1 MFSRVVLICLF
12 MSFGLLVMGQGGN
25 DVLAR
30 KVTLNIRDT
39 SIEDILKSIETED
52 FAFTYSAEVFDV
64 KKRVS
69 INVKDET
76 IGNVL
81 EILFRGQGME
91 CQQLGNKL
99 LIRKKR
105 VPKETVPKSDTTQK
119 ENAITPP
126 IKPSV
131 PKETKYTTEKENRET
146 EVKEVKPD
154 EVNSNNEKQEADSAL
169 GSSTPSFEGSALE
182 SENSRV
188 EYYKEKRRQT
198 EAIVNTYKNYEL
210 APLLFVPIYE
220 VHPRALLPI
229 EFKGEIAAEEVPK
242 KEKEPKPE
250 KPARDNKFRINLA
263 PTVGYTEIGNR
274 DAIAIGGHL
283 VYNPTKN
290 FGIGVAGKGFLTR
303 NEPDVRLGADYSYS
317 GGYGG
322 LLLEA
327 TLFPNQP
334 FHLSFPVI
342 FGLGSVMYNSLEP
355 LTGLNT
361 IEDERT
367 IFVFE
372 PGAYLEMNVIKYFRI
387 GFGATYRD
395 ASSAN
400 LKYKSDDQP
409 ILNKNGLDGLSINIM
424 LKFGLF

>member
-1 MFSRVVLICLF
+1 MFSRVIFICLF
-12 MSFGLLVMGQGGN
+12 MSFGLVVMGQGGN
-25 DVLAR
+25 DVLGR

-69 INVKDET
+69 LNVKDET
-76 IGNVL
+76 IANIL

-105 VPKETVPKSDTTQK
+105 VPKETVPKSDTTK
-119 ENAITPP
+119 NKTASTPP
-126 IKPSV
+126 IKPSIQKTV
-131 PKETKYTTEKENRET
+131 SPVIEKEREKTSVTEAKKETVVPAITEQRSKSTTG
-146 EVKEVKPD
+146 
-154 EVNSNNEKQEADSAL
+154 NSSPSTAAL
-169 GSSTPSFEGSALE
+169 AL
-182 SENSRV
+182 ENSRA
-188 EYYKEKRRQT
+188 EYYQEERKQT
-198 EAIVNTYKNYEL
+198 EAIVNTYKNYTL
-210 APLLFVPIYE
+210 ASLIFVPIYE

-229 EFKGEIAAEEVPK
+229 EFKGEIITEEVAQ

-250 KPARDNKFRINLA
+250 KPAKDNKFRMNLA
-263 PTVGYTEIGNR
+263 PMVGYSEIGDR
-274 DAIAIGGHL
+274 DAIVLGGHL

-290 FGIGVAGKGFLTR
+290 FGIGVAGKGFITR
-303 NEPDVRLGADYSYS
+303 NEPDLQLGADYSYS

-327 TLFPNQP
+327 TLFPDKA
-334 FHLSFPVI
+334 FHLSFPVV
-342 FGLGSVMYNSLEP
+342 FGLGEVMYNSLQP

-361 IEDERT
+361 IEDQRT

-372 PGAYLEMNVIKYFRI
+372 PGAYLEMNLIKYLRV

-395 ASSAN
+395 ASTAN
-400 LKYKSDDQP
+400 LKYQSTDQP
-409 ILNKNGLDGLSINIM
+409 ILDKNGLDGLSINIM
-424 LKFGLF
+424 VKFGIF

>member
-1 MFSRVVLICLF
+1 MYLKTLLLLTLLTSP
-12 MSFGLLVMGQGGN
+12 LLVLSQERES
-25 DVLAR
+25 LLSR
-30 KVTLNIRDT
+30 KVTLNLHDT
-39 SIEDILKSIETED
+39 SIEDILKRIETED

-69 INVKDET
+69 LNVKDET

-105 VPKETVPKSDTTQK
+105 VPKETVPKSDTTK
-119 ENAITPP
+119 RETTSTPP
-126 IKPSV
+126 IKTSV
-131 PKETKYTTEKENRET
+131 QKVVSPVIEKEREETSVTEAKKETVTSAITEQSSKSTIGNSSPST
-146 EVKEVKPD
+146 E
-154 EVNSNNEKQEADSAL
+154 AL
-169 GSSTPSFEGSALE
+169 VL
-182 SENSRV
+182 ENSRA
-188 EYYKEKRRQT
+188 EYYQEERKQT
-198 EAIVNTYKNYEL
+198 KTVVAAYENYTL
-210 APLLFVPIYE
+210 ASLIFVPIYE
-220 VHPRALLPI
+220 VHPRVMLPI
-229 EFKGEIAAEEVPK
+229 EFKGEIVTEEVPQ

-250 KPARDNKFRINLA
+250 KPAKDNKFRMNLA
-263 PTVGYTEIGNR
+263 PTVGYSEIGDR
-274 DAIAIGGHL
+274 DAIVLGGHL

-303 NEPDVRLGADYSYS
+303 NEPDTELGADYSYS

-327 TLFPNQP
+327 TLFPDKA
-334 FHLSFPVI
+334 FHLSFPVV
-342 FGLGSVMYNSLEP
+342 FGLGEVMYNSLQP

-361 IEDERT
+361 IEDQRT

-372 PGAYLEMNVIKYFRI
+372 PGAYLEMNVIKYLRV

-400 LKYKSDDQP
+400 LKYQSTDQP
-409 ILNKNGLDGLSINIM
+409 ILDKNGLDGLSINIM
-424 LKFGLF
+424 VKFGIF

>member
-1 MFSRVVLICLF
+1 MFSRVIFICLF
-12 MSFGLLVMGQGGN
+12 MSFGLVVMGQGGN
-25 DVLAR
+25 DVLGR

-69 INVKDET
+69 LNVKDET
-76 IGNVL
+76 IANIL

-105 VPKETVPKSDTTQK
+105 VPKETVPKSDTAKNKT
-119 ENAITPP
+119 ASTPP
-126 IKPSV
+126 IKPSIQKAV
-131 PKETKYTTEKENRET
+131 SPVIEKEREKTSVTEAKKETVVPAITEQRSKSTTG
-146 EVKEVKPD
+146 
-154 EVNSNNEKQEADSAL
+154 NSSPSTAAL
-169 GSSTPSFEGSALE
+169 AL
-182 SENSRV
+182 ENSRA
-188 EYYKEKRRQT
+188 EYYQEERKKT
-198 EAIVNTYKNYEL
+198 EAIVNTYKNYTL
-210 APLLFVPIYE
+210 ASLIFVPIYE

-229 EFKGEIAAEEVPK
+229 EFKGEIVTEEVAQ

-250 KPARDNKFRINLA
+250 KPAKDNKFRMNLA
-263 PTVGYTEIGNR
+263 PMVGYSEIGDR
-274 DAIAIGGHL
+274 DAIVLGGHL

-290 FGIGVAGKGFLTR
+290 FGIGVAGKGFITR
-303 NEPDVRLGADYSYS
+303 NEPDLQLGADYSYS

-327 TLFPNQP
+327 TLFPDKA
-334 FHLSFPVI
+334 FHLSFPVV
-342 FGLGSVMYNSLEP
+342 FGLGEVMYNSLQP

-361 IEDERT
+361 IEDQRT

-372 PGAYLEMNVIKYFRI
+372 PGAYLEMNLIKYLRV

-395 ASSAN
+395 ASTAN
-400 LKYKSDDQP
+400 LKYQSTDQP
-409 ILNKNGLDGLSINIM
+409 ILDKNGLDGLSINIM
-424 LKFGLF
+424 VKFGIF